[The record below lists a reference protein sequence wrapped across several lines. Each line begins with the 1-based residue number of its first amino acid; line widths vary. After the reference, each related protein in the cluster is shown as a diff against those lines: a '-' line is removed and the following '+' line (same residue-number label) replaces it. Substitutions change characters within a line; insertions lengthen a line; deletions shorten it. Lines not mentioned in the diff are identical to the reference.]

1 VGIGMRMNKE
11 FLIAW
16 VQRSY
21 SLKKLKV
28 EIGRNNDMI
37 ETKVFIGYLAMLILS
52 IHSRNF

>member
-1 VGIGMRMNKE
+1 MRMNKE